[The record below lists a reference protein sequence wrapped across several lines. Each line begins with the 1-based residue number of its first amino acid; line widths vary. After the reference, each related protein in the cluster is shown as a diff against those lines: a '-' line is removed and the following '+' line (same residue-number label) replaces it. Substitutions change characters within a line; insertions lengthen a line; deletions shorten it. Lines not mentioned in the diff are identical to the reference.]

1 MEVIA
6 KNKKDYISFLVE
18 VAVDKYVDKLGN
30 KKNKLIELRFIN
42 SCKFLATS
50 LDSLTRNLADGKG
63 GEKLFGFENYSKLQ
77 YKLLTRKGVYPYEYM
92 LSWD

>member
-6 KNKKDYISFLVE
+6 KNKEDYISFSVE

-30 KKNKLIELRFIN
+30 EKDKLIELRLIDSF
-42 SCKFLATS
+42 KFMVTS
-50 LDSLTRNLADGKG
+50 LDSLTRNLVGGKG
-63 GEKLFGFENYSKLQ
+63 GEKLFGFENYSEIQ

-92 LSWD
+92 SSWD